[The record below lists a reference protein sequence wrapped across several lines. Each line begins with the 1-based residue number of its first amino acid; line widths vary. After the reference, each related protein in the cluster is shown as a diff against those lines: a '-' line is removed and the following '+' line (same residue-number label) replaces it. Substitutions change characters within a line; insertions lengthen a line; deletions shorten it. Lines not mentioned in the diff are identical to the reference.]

1 MRRLLAP
8 LLASLSLTACSLHY
22 DVTLIPEG
30 DQLHRSTS
38 VSPELEPAELAELR
52 HTFGQPTNRG
62 DANSNNQKAEP
73 IRLHF
78 FGSHAGPDWTDGFGG
93 RGSWK
98 TYDSPLGSTRCF
110 LECLGGD
117 TSALDDMLALQN
129 GIDAVAADIGKEL
142 RTHLQGD
149 PMLRPA
155 IRLLNKRITPDSR
168 DAAVLGWALMFSSKL
183 LPDKR
188 TTGTGPGRDR
198 LQDHIQSRLQE
209 AVIAFLWQRNWL
221 TASEASLLSAEL
233 ADPNDVMQRM
243 VARALDFDMDGPWE
257 QQLEAFM
264 EQLQKIFTDKVND
277 ELTETFINAVGS
289 KTRLAVAWAATTAFL
304 TNRSVAITL
313 KSDSAPTT
321 TNGIWTNGSILWELD
336 TAPLAVGLTS
346 PPLCWSATW
355 AEPDVLA
362 QQRALGHIGIN
373 GEELVAFCLLWSDA
387 SDSQRAAAT
396 DIIDSYANTIRG
408 TGVQAIAKDMLAE
421 CCRSLSPQN

>member
-22 DVTLIPEG
+22 DVTLMPDG

-38 VSPELEPAELAELR
+38 VSPELEPAELTELR
-52 HTFGQPTNRG
+52 NTFGQPTKRG
-62 DANSNNQKAEP
+62 DSNSNNRQTDP
-73 IRLHF
+73 IRLNF
-78 FGSHAGPDWTDGFGG
+78 SGSHAGQDWSDGFGG
-93 RGSWK
+93 RGSWT
-98 TYDSPLGSTRCF
+98 TYESPLGSTRCF
-110 LECLGGD
+110 IECLGGD

-129 GIDAVAADIGKEL
+129 GIDAVVAAIRKEL

-155 IRLLNKRITPDSR
+155 IRLLDKRIAPDSR

-198 LQDHIQSRLQE
+198 LQDHIRSRLQE

-233 ADPNDVMQRM
+233 ADPNDVIQRM
-243 VARALDFDMDGPWE
+243 VARALDFNIDGPWE
-257 QQLEAFM
+257 QQLDAFLD
-264 EQLQKIFTDKVND
+264 QLKEIFTDEVND
-277 ELTETFINAVGS
+277 DLTETFIKAVGS
-289 KTRLAVAWAATTAFL
+289 KTRLAVAWAATTAIL
-304 TNRSVAITL
+304 TSRSVAITL
-313 KSDSAPTT
+313 KCDSAPTT
-321 TNGIWTNGSILWELD
+321 TNGIWTNGSIQWELD

-355 AEPDVLA
+355 AEPDVSA
-362 QQRALGHIGIN
+362 QQRALGHIGID
-373 GEELVAFCLLWSDA
+373 GEELVSFCLYWSDA
-387 SDSQRAAAT
+387 SDSQRTAVT
-396 DIIDSYANTIRG
+396 DIIDSYANAIHG
-408 TGVQAIAKDMLAE
+408 TDVQANAGDMLAE
-421 CCRSLSPQN
+421 CFRSLSP